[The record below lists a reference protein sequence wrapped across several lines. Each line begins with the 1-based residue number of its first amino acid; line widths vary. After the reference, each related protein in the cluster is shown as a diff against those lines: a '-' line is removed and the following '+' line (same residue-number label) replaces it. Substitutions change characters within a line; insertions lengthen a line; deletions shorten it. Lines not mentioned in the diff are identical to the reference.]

1 MYVILTT
8 IVLMFMV
15 YSNAF
20 VNGKPHCNHFIK
32 NVYLYLALSFSLCGV
47 FIQIYN
53 YLLNTKADRNQL
65 LEKEKTLQQIQNY
78 MMVTFIVSL
87 VSIIM
92 LSIRPIFSKTGYLL
106 NHSLWLIFL
115 ASISFT
121 LYPYFKSIEYAGS
134 LQRALIMTT
143 LIFLCMTSI
152 VGIIPNLIQSTY
164 KKMMV
169 ALLFALVAII
179 ITELYLIFTNQYTND
194 LYKSM
199 SYVVIVV
206 FSLFIVY
213 DTSRLYAYSKQCV
226 NSPNYPLLSTGL
238 FLDIINI
245 FSRWMND

>member
-1 MYVILTT
+1 
-8 IVLMFMV
+8 
-15 YSNAF
+15 
-20 VNGKPHCNHFIK
+20 
-32 NVYLYLALSFSLCGV
+32 
-47 FIQIYN
+47 
-53 YLLNTKADRNQL
+53 
-65 LEKEKTLQQIQNY
+65 
-78 MMVTFIVSL
+78 
-87 VSIIM
+87 
-92 LSIRPIFSKTGYLL
+92 
-106 NHSLWLIFL
+106 
-115 ASISFT
+115 
-121 LYPYFKSIEYAGS
+121 
-134 LQRALIMTT
+134 MTT